1 MQFLIVEGCRNL
13 LTWSTLQIS
22 LKILFIYAYF
32 VKKKTLCFPK
42 ETSLKALSIYI
53 KRDKKKNWKNRFV
66 PGLPQQIR
74 TYSNPQ
80 FYLIRVCSILMF
92 CSIAGVTEGLRA
104 TRELAHVG
112 LLPGVGSQVGLQ
124 VLQTRVRFTAALK
137 LNKINSQFELV
148 AVMKQS
154 NRGQNV
160 WTKRV

>member
-1 MQFLIVEGCRNL
+1 MLIL
-13 LTWSTLQIS
+13 L
-22 LKILFIYAYF
+22 
-32 VKKKTLCFPK
+32 KKNIVLP
-42 ETSLKALSIYI
+42 
-53 KRDKKKNWKNRFV
+53 KRDFIKGLEYLHKTWQKKNWKNRFV
-66 PGLPQQIR
+66 TDLPQQIR

-124 VLQTRVRFTAALK
+124 VLQTRVRFTASLK

-160 WTKRV
+160 WTNRI

>member
-1 MQFLIVEGCRNL
+1 MLIL
-13 LTWSTLQIS
+13 LKKNIVLP
-22 LKILFIYAYF
+22 KRDFIKGLEY
-32 VKKKTLCFPK
+32 LH
-42 ETSLKALSIYI
+42 
-53 KRDKKKNWKNRFV
+53 KRDKKKLKNRFV
-66 PGLPQQIR
+66 PDLPQQIR

-160 WTKRV
+160 